1 MIVKYTSPLL
11 DTILY
16 TGDFR
21 HDLNTQPTCETCR
34 QFHPRHGFHHCC
46 TASAAVQALSEALQ
60 PAVFQQHK
68 LTLPLF
74 WTEDPVGWFLHAEV
88 KFALVRM
95 PANSYVCYMHVVRA
109 LPSEVLTAVRDLTRD
124 VTAAMPKPYLL
135 IKDDIYITKTTC
147 TCTCRLCNVDVIF
160 VQRFLYFV

>member
-1 MIVKYTSPLL
+1 M
-11 DTILY
+11 
-16 TGDFR
+16 
-21 HDLNTQPTCETCR
+21 
-34 QFHPRHGFHHCC
+34 
-46 TASAAVQALSEALQ
+46 QALSEALQ

-74 WTEDPVGWFLHAEV
+74 WIQDPVGWFLHAEV
-88 KFALVRM
+88 KFALARM
-95 PANSYVCYMHVVRA
+95 PANSYVCYMHVVCA

-124 VTAAMPKPYLL
+124 VTAAMPEPYLL
-135 IKDDIYITKTTC
+135 IKDDIYITKM